1 MARSII
7 EDSKLEFLFKADE
20 LKRLQ
25 KLNNDGLAELLECS
39 SRLIRKMLANP
50 LSVKGEYILK
60 IESFLNAESLDE
72 TVTAFLIKADR
83 LKRFRKLDNKG
94 LAQLLGCSRA
104 TVCNMYNN
112 PLSTSGEY
120 ILKIQGYLAYEER
133 RRYA

>member
-7 EDSKLEFLFKADE
+7 EDSKLEFLFRADE
-20 LKRLQ
+20 LKRILN
-25 KLNNDGLAELLECS
+25 LNNEGLAELLECS
-39 SRLIRKMLANP
+39 SRLIRKMFANP

-60 IESFLNAESLDE
+60 IESYLNAEPLED
-72 TVTAFLIKADR
+72 TVVAFLTKADR
-83 LKRFRKLDNKG
+83 LKRFRQLDNRG
-94 LAQLLGCSRA
+94 LAELLGCSRA